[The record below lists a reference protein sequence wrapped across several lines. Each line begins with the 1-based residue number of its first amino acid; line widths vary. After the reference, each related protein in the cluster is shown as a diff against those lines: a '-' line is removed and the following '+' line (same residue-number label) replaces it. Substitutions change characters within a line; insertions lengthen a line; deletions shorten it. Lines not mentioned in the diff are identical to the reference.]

1 MRTPLAQ
8 PAASMKYSR
17 GIRAA
22 LLAFGAATAACTNY
36 GTSTTPTG
44 PTSFIPFID
53 AVQNPAPQVGGL
65 FTGTMTLTGVSGGAG
80 ALPGAVDDAECVGTA
95 FQAAITNARTSNVA
109 TLLLLQDTK
118 DPTAITAQLTSRDTG
133 LSCSYKGAI
142 GASNGLALA
151 AAADPETCSG
161 TSLIIRCLPDPIT
174 GSVEVREMR
183 LVGSSLTATFDGW
196 PTNVTAVRGQTSQT
210 YNIFTVGEKPTAVAG
225 FVAHHDFTV
234 TKQ

>member
-1 MRTPLAQ
+1 
-8 PAASMKYSR
+8 MKKSR

-22 LLAFGAATAACTNY
+22 LLAFVAATAACTNY
-36 GTSTTPTG
+36 GTPTTPSG
-44 PTSFIPFID
+44 PTSFLPFID
-53 AVQNPAPQVGGL
+53 AVQNPAPQVSGL
-65 FTGTMTLTGVSGGAG
+65 FAGTMTLTSVGGGAG
-80 ALPGAVDDAECVGTA
+80 AVPGAGADPESVGTA
-95 FQAAITNARTSNVA
+95 FQSAITNGRTTNVA
-109 TLLLLQDTK
+109 TLLLLQDKT
-118 DPTAITAQLTSRDTG
+118 DTTAITAQLTSRDTG
-133 LSCSYKGAI
+133 LSCAYKGSI

-151 AAADPETCSG
+151 AAADPDTCSG

-174 GSVEVREMR
+174 GVVEVREMR

-210 YNIFTVGEKPTAVAG
+210 YNIFTVGDQPTAVAG